1 MAGGNGG
8 VSDGRVRRRRIVALE
23 ASDYV
28 FEKLL
33 RKGLSLQNAAEV
45 LNGSPKFLMQAET
58 IAVDASGH
66 DRSQPARLIMIGPD
80 RGGRLLTF
88 VLDLPDDERVSQVV
102 TGWEADEADRSS
114 YAQGGGIPIWR
125 KR

>member
-1 MAGGNGG
+1 MSGG
-8 VSDGRVRRRRIVALE
+8 RPRRRRIVALE

-33 RKGLSLQNAAEV
+33 RKGLSLQSAVEV
-45 LNGSPKFLMQAET
+45 LNGSPKFLMQAEM
-58 IAVDASGH
+58 ISVDALGR
-66 DRSQPARLIMIGPD
+66 DRSQPARLIMVGPD

-102 TGWEADEADRSS
+102 TGWEADEADGSS
-114 YAQGGGIPIWR
+114 YAQGGGLPRWR